1 MLPWT
6 EGMIDRSAADLVM
19 CRLRA
24 GEKWIP
30 VLGNVGYCR
39 HVINI
44 MLYKI
49 CGNQFRVS
57 NITVLRGATIQ
68 VGYDSIRILILL
80 PRFNTY
86 HNTQSQQILYKIYTF
101 NKLFI

>member
-1 MLPWT
+1 MVPWT

-19 CRLRA
+19 CGLGA
-24 GEKWIP
+24 GEKRIP

-39 HVINI
+39 HVVNI

-57 NITVLRGATIQ
+57 NITVLSRGATIQ
-68 VGYDSIRILILL
+68 VGYNLIRILILL
-80 PRFNTY
+80 PRFDTY
-86 HNTQSQQILYKIYTF
+86 HGTQNQQI
-101 NKLFI
+101 

>member
-19 CRLRA
+19 CRLRD
-24 GEKWIP
+24 GEIP

-39 HVINI
+39 HVVNI

-57 NITVLRGATIQ
+57 NITVLSRGAAIQ
-68 VGYDSIRILILL
+68 VGYESPYCCHDSIHITVRKNNKYKSTLI
-80 PRFNTY
+80 
-86 HNTQSQQILYKIYTF
+86 
-101 NKLFI
+101 

>member
-1 MLPWT
+1 
-6 EGMIDRSAADLVM
+6 MIDRSAADLVM
-19 CRLRA
+19 CRLRD
-24 GEKWIP
+24 GEIP

-39 HVINI
+39 HVVNI

-57 NITVLRGATIQ
+57 NITVLSRGATIQ

-80 PRFNTY
+80 PRFDTY
-86 HNTQSQQILYKIYTF
+86 HGTQSQQILYKITPLTY
-101 NKLFI
+101 LLI